1 MAELYNSD
9 DGVTV
14 EGTAEADSIYSTGNE
29 VSINSYKGNDTI
41 SNSGVKVMIDA
52 GADDNHVENSGSDTS
67 IVSGDSKD
75 TIINFAANVT
85 IEAGDGANYVENSGV
100 DTTILTGRGNDTI
113 YNWDK
118 GSNVTISSGNGDDN
132 VQNHASDVVINAS
145 NGKDTLMNWSSN
157 VTMNGG
163 DGADTIYSG
172 DSIKGVSI
180 DGDRGNDSITNW
192 SSNATIYGGDG
203 ADDIYNGDALSSVFI
218 DGGVGNDKIENWS
231 SSVTILGGDGA
242 DSIYNNNSADN
253 VTIDGG
259 AGSDTIYS
267 EWSDDV
273 SLFGGDGN
281 DYIHNDHGDN
291 VIISGGDGHD
301 TLLNTYGEDVT
312 LSGGAGDDT
321 LIGCEYSEI
330 FQHDGGSDVITNY
343 SGEDTIYIAAG
354 KIDTYSFK
362 DSDLIFTVGEGS
374 IKLKNMKNHYISV
387 QDSSGKTT
395 TKFYGD
401 RTSPQ
406 DVIKKFVKS
415 MYTGSS
421 DVDKAIKA
429 SSNFS
434 TLNDVVEKM
443 IADCEKANDAETFL
457 REYCGIITDN
467 TDTGAA
473 IGWDAGGSSMKTSS
487 DLFPQSGDA
496 VYPDSTTFKKRGLE
510 INVPAKNT
518 LSAKEQLIVQG
529 LYSWWAEDA
538 IKLIEETYDVHFN
551 GQSIDLSFVN
561 DANSFF
567 LGRGGSNFIEVNMG
581 KSLSKNLTT
590 DNLKTSGFAELFAHE
605 LTHVMQYNFGV
616 VGANYLEEGM
626 ADITAGGDNRDL
638 NELAGDSKLLAEY
651 LAADNDF
658 SEDSKIYAAGYM
670 FWRYF
675 MRHASDSSSSSSS
688 NSNSNSD
695 SNSDSKDTTTN
706 KNTSVKDRTTKNDS
720 TDDSDDSNNST
731 STKNNQ
737 SQTSTSGN
745 TNKNTST
752 QNNLNSGEI
761 IFKVDN
767 VYNYSGGDKR
777 ITDYQPPEK
786 IQFSCSFSGVEISDE
801 NFLVKSDS
809 NKLTIENARDKL
821 INLADGDGKT
831 FAYVYMSNKGGEIA
845 SNALGDSPETFK
857 VIVGAREVENYLLA
871 GDGGSSLIGGKT
883 DDTLQGGVGQDTFIY
898 NSGNDVVTNCDSWE
912 KINFAATYTDW
923 LVDRNNLIL
932 NAAEGSV
939 RITRARDK
947 MIEIA
952 DGDGKVLAHV
962 CMPSTEGTFDARD
975 LNEFVV
981 AVGADN
987 LTNQLIAGD
996 GGSSLWGGAGNISDD
1011 MYGGYGQDMFIYK
1024 YGDGR
1029 DKIFSAGVE
1038 DIVNLNAVGLE
1049 QIAIAEITDNG
1060 VNLTFIDGGSLN
1072 ISGRVNTFYVS
1083 GQVYHADYENKFWTT
1098 D

>member
-29 VSINSYKGNDTI
+29 VSINSYAGNDTI
-41 SNSGVKVMIDA
+41 TNSGVKVMIDA
-52 GADDNHVENSGSDTS
+52 GADDNHIENSGSDTS
-67 IVSGDSKD
+67 IVSGDAKD
-75 TIINFAANVT
+75 TIKNSAANVT

-100 DTTILTGRGNDTI
+100 GTTILTGRGNDTI

-132 VQNHASDVVINAS
+132 VQNHASDVIINAS
-145 NGKDTLMNWSSN
+145 NGKDTLMNWSIN
-157 VTMNGG
+157 VTINGG

-172 DSIKGVSI
+172 ESIKGVEI
-180 DGDRGNDSITNW
+180 DGDRGNDTITNW
-192 SSNATIYGGDG
+192 SSNATINGGDG
-203 ADDIYNGDALSSVFI
+203 ADNIYNGDALSSIFI
-218 DGGVGNDKIENWS
+218 DGGAGNDEIENWS
-231 SSVTILGGDGA
+231 SSATIQGGDGA
-242 DSIYNNNSADN
+242 DSIYNNDSSDN

-259 AGSDTIYS
+259 AGDDTIYS
-267 EWSDDV
+267 EWSDDI

-281 DYIHNDHGDN
+281 DYIHNDHGDSA
-291 VIISGGDGHD
+291 IIFGGEGDD

-312 LSGGAGDDT
+312 LSGGEGDDT
-321 LIGCEYSEI
+321 LTGCEYSET

-354 KIDTYSFK
+354 KVDTYSFK
-362 DSDLIFTVGEGS
+362 DSDLIFKVGEGS
-374 IKLKNMKNHYISV
+374 IKLKNLKNHYV
-387 QDSSGKTT
+387 TVLDSSGKTT
-395 TKFYGD
+395 TKFYGEGI
-401 RTSPQ
+401 SAQ
-406 DVIKKFVKS
+406 EVVKKFVKS
-415 MYTGSS
+415 MNTGSS

-429 SSNFS
+429 SSNFRS
-434 TLNDVVEKM
+434 LNDVVEKM
-443 IADCEKANDAETFL
+443 VADCAKAGDAEKFL
-457 REYCGIITDN
+457 REYCGIFIDN

-510 INVPAKNT
+510 IKVPAKNT

-538 IKLIEETYDVHFN
+538 IKLIEETYGIHFN

-561 DANSFF
+561 DSDSFEW
-567 LGRGGSNFIEVNMG
+567 GRGGANFIEVNMA
-581 KSLSKNLTT
+581 KSASSNITT
-590 DNLKTSGFAELFAHE
+590 ANLKTSGFAEFFAHE

-616 VGANYLEEGM
+616 IGANYLEEGM
-626 ADITAGGDNRDL
+626 ADITAGGDNRELD
-638 NELAGDSKLLAEY
+638 ELAGNSTLLAEY
-651 LAADNDF
+651 LDADNDF
-658 SEDSKIYAAGYM
+658 SEDSNIYAAGYM

-675 MRHASDSSSSSSS
+675 MRHAYDSTSTSSS
-688 NSNSNSD
+688 NSNSS
-695 SNSDSKDTTTN
+695 SNSTDTTTN
-706 KNTSVKDRTTKNDS
+706 KNTSIKDRTTKNNS
-720 TDDSDDSNNST
+720 TDDSDESNSTT

-737 SQTSTSGN
+737 SQNSTSSN
-745 TNKNTST
+745 TNKNSAA

-767 VYNYSGGDKR
+767 VYSYSGGDKR

-786 IQFSCSFSGVEISDE
+786 IQFFSSFSGVEISDE

-821 INLADGDGKT
+821 INFADGDGNT
-831 FAYVYMSNKGGEIA
+831 FAYAYMSNKGGEVA
-845 SNALGDSPETFK
+845 SNALGDSPGTFK
-857 VIVGAREVENYLLA
+857 IIVGAREVENYLLA

-898 NSGNDVVTNCDSWE
+898 SSGNDVVANCDSWE

-932 NAAEGSV
+932 NAAEGSL

-947 MIEIA
+947 MIEVA

-962 CMPSTEGTFDARD
+962 CMQSTEGTFDARD

-1024 YGDGR
+1024 YGEGR
-1029 DKIFSAGVE
+1029 DKIFSANVE

-1049 QIAIAEITDNG
+1049 QIAIAEITDG
-1060 VNLTFIDGGSLN
+1060 GANLTFIDGGSLN